1 MSKKRELLNVIEG
14 YKGKQES
21 FTSKVNEILE
31 SGDLTQEGA
40 KKRINELAGPFEV
53 IAENSNIRA
62 IGILND
68 GIEALEKKWRENSTG
83 KLTDSN
89 YQIGLA
95 NTIKMIEAGAITN
108 REDFKN
114 IIEVYKDD
122 YNALA
127 TIRNLLG
134 TDKDKLELYTLIPK
148 DNREYNKKALN
159 DLRNNIER
167 YISPY
172 TIKESLTMNLQSM
185 IDFINIRL
193 KDDLSIIPW
202 EEVNKSDLNIGR
214 VKLNDELINIK

>member
-1 MSKKRELLNVIEG
+1 MSYKRGLLSVIEN

-21 FTSKVNEILE
+21 FLNKVDEILKN
-31 SGDLTQEGA
+31 EGFTP
-40 KKRINELAGPFEV
+40 KGREKRINELAGPFEV

-68 GIEALEKKWRENSTG
+68 GIEALEKKWKENSTG
-83 KLTDSN
+83 KLTDSS

-95 NTIKMIEAGAITN
+95 NTIKMIETGAITN
-108 REDFKN
+108 QEDFKN

-127 TIRNLLG
+127 TIKSLLG
-134 TDKDKLELYTLIPK
+134 KGEDKLGLYTLIPK

-159 DLRNNIER
+159 DLRNNIES
-167 YISPY
+167 YLNPNN
-172 TIKESLTMNLQSM
+172 IKDSITMSLQGM
-185 IDFINIRL
+185 IDFINNRL

-202 EEVNKSDLNIGR
+202 EEMQ
-214 VKLNDELINIK
+214 

>member
-1 MSKKRELLNVIEG
+1 MSKKSELLNVIES

-21 FTSKVNEILE
+21 FASKVNEILKN
-31 SGDLTQEGA
+31 GDLTQEGA
-40 KKRINELAGPFEV
+40 ERRINELAGPFEI
-53 IAENSNIRA
+53 IAENTNIRA

-68 GIEALEKKWRENSTG
+68 GIEALEKKWRDNSTG

-95 NTIKMIEAGAITN
+95 NTIKMIETGAITN
-108 REDFKN
+108 QEDFKN

-134 TDKDKLELYTLIPK
+134 TDKDKLGLYTLIPK

-159 DLRNNIER
+159 DLRNNIENN
-167 YISPY
+167 INPY
-172 TIKESLTMNLQSM
+172 NIRSSLTMALESM
-185 IDFINIRL
+185 SVFIKTRL

-202 EEVNKSDLNIGR
+202 EEMQ
-214 VKLNDELINIK
+214 

>member
-21 FTSKVNEILE
+21 FANKVNEILK

-40 KKRINELAGPFEV
+40 EKRINELAEPFEI

-127 TIRNLLG
+127 TIKNLLG
-134 TDKDKLELYTLIPK
+134 TGNDKLELYALIPK

-159 DLRNNIER
+159 DLRNNIENN
-167 YISPY
+167 ISPY
-172 TIKESLTMNLQSM
+172 NIRNSLTMGLESM
-185 IDFINIRL
+185 IVFIKTRL

-202 EEVNKSDLNIGR
+202 EEMQ
-214 VKLNDELINIK
+214 

>member
-1 MSKKRELLNVIEG
+1 MSKKSELLNVIES
-14 YKGKQES
+14 YKGNQEI
-21 FTSKVNEILE
+21 FKNRITEIMDNA
-31 SGDLTQEGA
+31 DLTQEGA
-40 KKRINELAGPFEV
+40 EKRVNELAGPFEV
-53 IAENSNIRA
+53 IAEGANIKA
-62 IGILND
+62 IQILND
-68 GIEALEKKWRENSTG
+68 GIEALEKKWRDNSIG
-83 KLTDSN
+83 KLTDSS

-127 TIRNLLG
+127 TIKNLLG

-159 DLRNNIER
+159 DLRNNIES
-167 YISPY
+167 YINPFN
-172 TIKESLTMNLQSM
+172 IKDSLTMNLQGM
-185 IDFINIRL
+185 IDFINTRL

-202 EEVNKSDLNIGR
+202 EEVQ
-214 VKLNDELINIK
+214 

>member
-1 MSKKRELLNVIEG
+1 MSKKIELLNVIES
-14 YKGKQES
+14 YKGNQEV
-21 FTSKVNEILE
+21 FKNRITEIVE
-31 SGDLTQEGA
+31 NTDLTQEGA
-40 KKRINELAGPFEV
+40 EKRINELAGPFEV
-53 IAENSNIRA
+53 IAEGANTKA
-62 IGILND
+62 IQILND
-68 GIEALEKKWRENSTG
+68 GIEALEKKWRDNSIG

-127 TIRNLLG
+127 TIKNLLG

-159 DLRNNIER
+159 DLRNNIES
-167 YISPY
+167 YINPFN
-172 TIKESLTMNLQSM
+172 IKDSLTMNLESM
-185 IDFINIRL
+185 INFINTRL
-193 KDDLSIIPW
+193 KEDFTIIPW
-202 EEVNKSDLNIGR
+202 EEVQ
-214 VKLNDELINIK
+214 